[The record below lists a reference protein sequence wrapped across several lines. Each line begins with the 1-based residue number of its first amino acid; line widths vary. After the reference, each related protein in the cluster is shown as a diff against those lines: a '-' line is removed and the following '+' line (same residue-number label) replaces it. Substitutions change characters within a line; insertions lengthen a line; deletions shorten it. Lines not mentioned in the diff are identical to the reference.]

1 MKATFLII
9 LIFAFAGLG
18 SAGAPVPSTGALLA
32 RLDSLLADRSG
43 VEQRKLSRIADLRNK
58 RNTARSDEERY
69 WANDALYGELSTF
82 SADSAMAVINEIWP

>member
-43 VEQRKLSRIADLRNK
+43 VEQRKLSRIAAGGIAQQAQYRPQ
-58 RNTARSDEERY
+58 R
-69 WANDALYGELSTF
+69 
-82 SADSAMAVINEIWP
+82 